1 MDKNSTVYVKVGD
14 LKPGFVDVNTMV
26 KVVNVGSPRVI
37 FSRRDRSEHQIADA
51 LVGDETGSIIL
62 TLWERQI
69 GKIKAGDTL
78 EIKNGYTSL
87 FKGSLR
93 LNVGGRGTL
102 EKVDKEIENV
112 NLRNN
117 LSEETHIRT
126 PWRASERRPFRRRR
140 RR

>member
-1 MDKNSTVYVKVGD
+1 MKVGD
-14 LKPGFVDVNTMV
+14 LKPGFVNVNTMV
-26 KVVNVGSPRVI
+26 KVVNVGLPRVI

-62 TLWERQI
+62 TLWEQQI

-87 FKGSLR
+87 FRGSIR

-112 NLRNN
+112 NLKNN
-117 LSEETHIRT
+117 LSQETHIET
-126 PWRASERRPFRRRR
+126 PWVASEGRPFRKRRR
-140 RR
+140 R

>member
-1 MDKNSTVYVKVGD
+1 MDKDPAVYVKVGD
-14 LKPGFVDVNTMV
+14 LKPGFVNINTIV

-37 FSRRDRSEHQIADA
+37 FSRRDRSERQIADA

-62 TLWERQI
+62 TLWEKQI
-69 GKIKAGDTL
+69 REIKAGDTL
-78 EIKNGYTSL
+78 EIRNGYTSL

-93 LNVGGRGTL
+93 LNVGGKGIL

-117 LSEETHIRT
+117 LSQEIHIET
-126 PWRASERRPFRRRR
+126 PWVASEGRPFRKRRR
-140 RR
+140 R